1 MTAFAEDATMTVALE
16 RQPVMAPAAPPARSQ
31 TGSRRLD
38 SIDLMRGL
46 IMVVMALDHV
56 RDFWHH
62 DSLVPRD
69 LASPTGMAPVDPV
82 NLDQTN
88 GWLFLTRWV
97 THFCAPTFVF
107 LAGTGAFL
115 QGARGRSRAGLA
127 LFLLTR
133 GLWLML
139 LDLTLSRL
147 GWAFR
152 LWPPDG
158 YGVWGVW
165 AGIIWVIG
173 AAMVLLAPLVF
184 LPASAVAAIGVAVIA
199 FHNLLDSKTAADL
212 HLPRVVWGVL
222 HCGTGPVFTERVTF
236 GTGYGLLPCF
246 GIMAAG
252 YGLGAVYLLEPRVR
266 RWRLLGLGLALTA
279 LFVVL
284 RASNLYG
291 DPRGPNLSGPGPW
304 SLREGW
310 DFTAYSFV
318 NCQKYPMSLLF
329 TLMTLGPAV
338 TLLGLFEWA
347 KGPVAR
353 FFVVF
358 GRVPL
363 LFYLLHVPLIHGL
376 IVGLDFLRYGSS
388 PQATD
393 GCWSVAG
400 QNPPADYGVSLPVVY
415 LVWVGVVLLLYPVCW
430 WFAGVKQRHRTVWLS
445 YL

>member
-1 MTAFAEDATMTVALE
+1 MGESPECRPGAA
-16 RQPVMAPAAPPARSQ
+16 APALRPQA
-31 TGSRRLD
+31 GSRRLD

-46 IMVVMALDHV
+46 VMVLMALDHV
-56 RDFWHH
+56 RDFWHRA
-62 DSLVPRD
+62 SLVPKD
-69 LASPTGMAPVDPV
+69 PASPAGMVPIDPV
-82 NLDQTN
+82 NLDETN

-115 QGARGRSRAGLA
+115 QGARGRGRAALA
-127 LFLLTR
+127 WFLLTR

-147 GWAFR
+147 GWAFY
-152 LWPPDG
+152 LWVPDPTT
-158 YGVWGVW
+158 GVWGFW

-173 AAMVLLAPLVF
+173 AAMVLLSPLVF
-184 LPASAVAAIGVAVIA
+184 LPTSAVAAIGVAAVA
-199 FHNLLDSKTAADL
+199 LHNLLDGKAAAEL

-222 HCGTGPVFTERVTF
+222 HFGVGPVFTEKVTF

-252 YGLGAVYLLEPRVR
+252 YGFGSFYLLEPRVR
-266 RWRLLGLGLALTA
+266 RPQLLGLGLALTA

-291 DPRGPNLSGPGPW
+291 DPRDADLARPGPW
-304 SLREGW
+304 SLRDGW
-310 DFTAYSFV
+310 DFTVYSFL
-318 NCQKYPMSLLF
+318 NCQKYPMSLLY

-338 TLLGLFEWA
+338 TLLGLFEGA
-347 KGPVAR
+347 GGPVAR

-376 IVGLDFLRYGSS
+376 IVGLDYLRYGSS

-400 QNPPADYGVSLPVVY
+400 QNPPVDYGVSLPVVY
-415 LVWVGVVLLLYPVCW
+415 LGWVGVVLLLYPVCR
-430 WFAGVKQRHRTVWLS
+430 WFAGVKQRHRWVWLS